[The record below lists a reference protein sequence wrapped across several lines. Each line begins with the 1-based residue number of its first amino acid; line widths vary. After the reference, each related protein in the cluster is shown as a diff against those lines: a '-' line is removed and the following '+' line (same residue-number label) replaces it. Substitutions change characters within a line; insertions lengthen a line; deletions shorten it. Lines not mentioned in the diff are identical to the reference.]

1 MSHSMPIVTDQEW
14 FNECVRKHLDE
25 SIHNPINFNAYTAEE
40 FENKYGVPL
49 ESLFSQDFDPEQ
61 DWAVLPIHMDNP
73 FDIESMHP
81 EIIKP
86 IVDFTCDKDKSMPDI
101 QQIIYN
107 GTHTVVK
114 WSDGKTTVVNCREGD
129 EFNKEVG
136 LAMAIAR
143 KYFERVSADTPRAE
157 FLHAVENARTIEPKE

>member
-1 MSHSMPIVTDQEW
+1 MSLVNDPEYLDELI
-14 FNECVRKHLDE
+14 RKNLDE
-25 SIHNPINFNAYTAEE
+25 SIHNPISFNAYTAEE

-49 ESLFSQDFDPEQ
+49 DSLFDQDFNPHS

-81 EIIKP
+81 STIQP
-86 IVDFTCDKDKSMPDI
+86 ISVDFTCDEDKNMPDI

-143 KYFERVSADTPRAE
+143 KYFERVSVDTPRAE